1 MNLVSSI
8 RFNYWKHAWIKFS
21 VAGDSCVLLL
31 TVLWDVCYDDQRKE
45 ASCQRCQCCQQH
57 HNNRYLSTSWSE
69 PSTHNTIHRL
79 GVNQSALVVW
89 ILSISQ
95 ICTMTNPHLFL
106 NHSDLSFQHESCWN
120 FVSISYYLYSSWNEH
135 CQKQTQIKTEDYVKP
150 VTCHSCIAFLF
161 RKYTIVAATEYW
173 RLPSK

>member
-1 MNLVSSI
+1 M
-8 RFNYWKHAWIKFS
+8 HAWIKFS

-57 HNNRYLSTSWSE
+57 HNNRYLSTSCSE
-69 PSTHNTIHRL
+69 PSPTTQTRC
-79 GVNQSALVVW
+79 QSALVVW
-89 ILSISQ
+89 IWSISQ
-95 ICTMTNPHLFL
+95 IRWQILIYFQIIPSFL
-106 NHSDLSFQHESCWN
+106 HELCWN

-135 CQKQTQIKTEDYVKP
+135 CQKQTKIKTEDYVKP
-150 VTCHSCIAFLF
+150 VTCHNCIAFLF
-161 RKYTIVAATEYW
+161 RKYSIVAATEYW